1 MWRCVSERYTKYQW
15 VIFALLTVSH
25 MIMAMFFYS
34 WGPLGP
40 IMKDEINISNSQF
53 GFLVSAMY
61 LSMTIT
67 SVPSG
72 FLTDKYGSKI
82 ILIGCLILTSCAFA
96 LLAIKS
102 SFVCILFASL
112 LGGIGYGMINQ
123 VTIKGLMN
131 WFGKK
136 KRATVLGIKQ
146 TSVPIGGSL
155 VAIYIPFFSN
165 FTSWKGATCLL
176 AIITFILLILNTIYY
191 IENPVLQHNE
201 NLKKL
206 TGGDKNQAVYT
217 TITKPLF
224 ILIVFLAALLAICQ
238 ASFSSFLVIYITEK
252 YLFPELVAGSC
263 LTVALVGGILS
274 RVAFGYLS
282 DRVFCCDRLIPLAIL
297 AFIGTLSSIFLI
309 LMPESVSSW
318 MMYLI
323 SALLG
328 AAFIGWNALF
338 ITLIAE
344 IAGYE
349 IVGSVMGIVLT
360 LIWAGMMVG
369 PLVFGIVVDTLSYI
383 LAWMMI
389 SLLSCI
395 AGIGF
400 FIIWK
405 YHYHYIYTENNA

>member
-1 MWRCVSERYTKYQW
+1 M
-15 VIFALLTVSH
+15 L
-25 MIMAMFFYS
+25 MAMFFYS

-40 IMKDEINISNSQF
+40 IIKKEISISNSQF

-72 FLTDKYGSKI
+72 ILTDKYGSKA
-82 ILIGCLILTSCAFA
+82 ILIGCIILTSCAFT
-96 LLAIKS
+96 LLAVKS
-102 SFVCILFASL
+102 SFIRILIASL

-155 VAIYIPFFSN
+155 VAIYIPFFAN
-165 FTSWKGATCLL
+165 FASWKGATFLL
-176 AIITFILLILNTIYY
+176 AIIAFILLILNIIFY
-191 IENPVLQHNE
+191 IENPVLQHIE
-201 NLKKL
+201 SSKNLAN
-206 TGGDKNQAVYT
+206 TDKNLAIYLI
-217 TITKPLF
+217 ITKPLF
-224 ILIVFLAALLAICQ
+224 IFIVLLSALMAICQ
-238 ASFSSFLVIYITEK
+238 ASFSSFLVIYVIEK
-252 YLFPELVAGSC
+252 YYFSELVAGIC
-263 LTVALVGGILS
+263 LTIALVGGILS
-274 RVAFGYLS
+274 RVVFGYLS
-282 DRVFCCDRLIPLAIL
+282 DRVLSCDRLIPLAML

-309 LMPESVSSW
+309 LMPQSVSSW
-318 MMYLI
+318 IMYLV

-349 IVGSVMGIVLT
+349 IVGSVIGIVLT

-369 PLVFGIVVDTLSYI
+369 PMVFGIVVDTLDYYI
-383 LAWMMI
+383 AWMMV
-389 SLLSCI
+389 SLLSFI
-395 AGIGF
+395 SGSGF
-400 FIIWK
+400 FFIRR
-405 YHYHYIYTENNA
+405 YYYDYIYTENKV